1 MIICNNETSKICP
14 DWDPTSPSQQ
24 EVNPQNY
31 RLSKINE
38 VEAYFLDEIFKREK
52 LAKKMK
58 RFATNSHAVGT
69 GLITTVVINSSLP
82 IFAFG
87 QIKPLIKPLPQ
98 VRLGSISDVT
108 SQAIQDKNIWPSQ
121 NIAKISQEV
130 SQNFARDG
138 KILQA
143 KRRDS
148 KTKQS
153 KGKTIYK
160 KTVRRIALTRKKRG
174 QSRFFAKN
182 RKYFRYPGC
191 QYR

>member
-24 EVNPQNY
+24 EVNPQNF
-31 RLSKINE
+31 RLSKINA

-69 GLITTVVINSSLP
+69 GLIATAVINSSLP

-87 QIKPLIKPLPQ
+87 QIKPLIKSLPQ

-108 SQAIQDKNIWPSQ
+108 SQAIQDKNIWHSQ

-130 SQNFARDG
+130 SQNFATDG

-153 KGKTIYK
+153 KGKIIYK
-160 KTVRRIALTRKKRG
+160 KTVGRIALTRYKRG
-174 QSRFFAKN
+174 QSRFFCEKS
-182 RKYFRYPGC
+182 
-191 QYR
+191 QVL